1 MPTDR
6 VHHPNQQE
14 QTRYRQVNQCHHPS
28 KLHEGR
34 RWIELNRE
42 IFRCAKPLLLE
53 GHRWDREHGRED
65 QAAAPVGGGKAW
77 PGFEIDHS
85 EPLGSRVA
93 ISRAG
98 RRPRAHQAAR
108 PSKASPSGAR
118 NTAGEHSNKHNNGG
132 ASHQPVP
139 PLKPLH
145 EEPRHTLT
153 AWRPRS

>member
-1 MPTDR
+1 MQCLRIGCTTPINKNKR
-6 VHHPNQQE
+6 GI
-14 QTRYRQVNQCHHPS
+14 YRSIDAATTS

-85 EPLGSRVA
+85 EPKARVWRSRG
-93 ISRAG
+93 RAA
-98 RRPRAHQAAR
+98 AHGHLDNR
-108 PSKASPSGAR
+108 
-118 NTAGEHSNKHNNGG
+118 
-132 ASHQPVP
+132 
-139 PLKPLH
+139 
-145 EEPRHTLT
+145 
-153 AWRPRS
+153 